1 MINSDKLQN
10 LDKYKFLTS
19 EDLIKKPA
27 IIKIFEYSTL
37 GKAFEKL
44 AVVIKKNQDKRNKLL
59 KTMTGTVEK
68 YYKATNV
75 LLFLYI

>member
-19 EDLIKKPA
+19 EDLLEKPA

-37 GKAFEKL
+37 GK
-44 AVVIKKNQDKRNKLL
+44 VSKN
-59 KTMTGTVEK
+59 
-68 YYKATNV
+68 
-75 LLFLYI
+75 